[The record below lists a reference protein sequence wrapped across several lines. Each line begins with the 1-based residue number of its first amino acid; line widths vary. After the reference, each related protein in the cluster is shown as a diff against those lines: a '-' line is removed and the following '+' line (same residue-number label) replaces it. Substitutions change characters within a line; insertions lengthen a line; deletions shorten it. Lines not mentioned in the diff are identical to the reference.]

1 VLCGTTT
8 FSLSC
13 APSISTYMLSAISPP
28 RSLGVAFAFVGVSLD
43 NWLLRFLV
51 QAAKGQHLFD
61 LEPGHLLLSE
71 VAEVATRWR
80 AAYPSSRATAAL
92 RESKLDKLACTCSG
106 EGRNFSSLVARNV

>member
-1 VLCGTTT
+1 
-8 FSLSC
+8 
-13 APSISTYMLSAISPP
+13 MLF
-28 RSLGVAFAFVGVSLD
+28 LGVSLD

-71 VAEVATRWR
+71 VAEAATRWR
-80 AAYPSSRATAAL
+80 AAYHSSGATAAV

-106 EGRNFSSLVARNV
+106 EGLNFSSHR